1 MRINATSI
9 ANYISQ
15 ISAQLALR
23 GYGTDVAQL
32 DHNDR
37 FQEWNLILFVI
48 PQDHSVP
55 GKRIK
60 FVLDV
65 SSLNN
70 LGTRADITIISAE
83 FSGLLADEYKS
94 QLNSAA
100 LDALFE
106 ELSYRDGDYYVDEL
120 SGEEYSNGFSIERVV
135 NALVKAAEVPTL
147 AEDAR

>member
-1 MRINATSI
+1 MNINATAI

-32 DHNDR
+32 DRDDR
-37 FQEWNLILFVI
+37 FQAWNLILFVI
-48 PQDHSVP
+48 PQDNSVP

-60 FVLDV
+60 FDLDV

-70 LGTRADITIISAE
+70 LGTQADISIISAE
-83 FSGLLADEYKS
+83 FSGLLDDKYKA

-106 ELSYRDGDYYVDEL
+106 ELSSRDGDYYVDEL
-120 SGEEYSNGFSIERVV
+120 SGEVYSNGFSIERVV
-135 NALVKAAEVPTL
+135 TALVKAAEVSAI

>member
-1 MRINATSI
+1 MHIHTTSI

-32 DHNDR
+32 DRDDR
-37 FQEWNLILFVI
+37 FQAWNLTLFVI

-70 LGTRADITIISAE
+70 LGTRADIAIISAE
-83 FSGLLADEYKS
+83 FSGLLADEHKS

-135 NALVKAAEVPTL
+135 NALVKAAEAPTL
-147 AEDAR
+147 AQDAR